1 MMKSIWIVDWLM
13 MVVFVLML
21 VSKVINL
28 PITKVLQPIFF
39 VLIIIHIAQHWK
51 VIVYSLKGLMKR

>member
-13 MVVFVLML
+13 IVVFVLML

-28 PITKVLQPIFF
+28 SITKTLQPIFF
-39 VLIIIHIAQHWK
+39 VLIIIHLIQHWK
-51 VIVYSLKGLMKR
+51 VIVYYIKGLMKK